1 MRFSDRRSR
10 ELAHQDLRPIER
22 VIARLRESGLE
33 IPEISRRV
41 GKKPG
46 TVTRILRMIDLRVG
60 SPMSQRVG
68 DSMLR
73 PLERVVIKLSARG
86 ESYGEIGNRLGRS
99 GAHVRRIESYAQL
112 KLEG

>member
-1 MRFSDRRSR
+1 M
-10 ELAHQDLRPIER
+10 AHQDLRPIER
-22 VIARLRESGLE
+22 VIIRLSESGLE

-46 TVTRILRMIDLRVG
+46 TVTRILRMIDLRVE
-60 SPMSQRVG
+60 SPVGQVVG
-68 DSMLR
+68 DGTLR
-73 PLERVVIKLSARG
+73 PLERVVIKLRARG

-99 GAHVRRIESYAQL
+99 GAHVRRIETYAQL

>member
-1 MRFSDRRSR
+1 MT
-10 ELAHQDLRPIER
+10 HQDLRPIER
-22 VIARLRESGLE
+22 VIVRLSASGLE

-46 TVTRILRMIDLRVG
+46 TVIRILRMIDLRVG
-60 SPMSQRVG
+60 SPVSQRVG
-68 DSMLR
+68 DGMLR
-73 PLERVVIKLSARG
+73 PLERVVIKLRARG

-99 GAHVRRIESYAQL
+99 GAHVRRIEGYAQL

>member
-1 MRFSDRRSR
+1 M
-10 ELAHQDLRPIER
+10 AHQDLRPIER
-22 VIARLRESGLE
+22 VIVRLSESGLE
-33 IPEISRRV
+33 VPEISRRV

-46 TVTRILRMIDLRVG
+46 TVVRILRMIDLRAG
-60 SPMSQRVG
+60 SPVSQVVG
-68 DSMLR
+68 DGTLR
-73 PLERVVIKLSARG
+73 PLERVVIRLRSRG

>member
-1 MRFSDRRSR
+1 M
-10 ELAHQDLRPIER
+10 AHQDLRPIER
-22 VIARLRESGLE
+22 VIIRLSESGLG

-46 TVTRILRMIDLRVG
+46 TVIRILQMIDLRVG
-60 SPMSQRVG
+60 SPLSQDVG
-68 DSMLR
+68 DGRLR
-73 PLERVVIKLSARG
+73 PLERVVIKLRARG

-99 GAHVRRIESYAQL
+99 GAHVRRIETYAQL